1 VLGQN
6 RSEHA
11 RDSQDYNRRR
21 HGSHGFTTGISV
33 FLKSPTFRE
42 TIVKLWWIAV
52 AASKPS
58 MADKGLPLIF
68 ATAAIKPQRS
78 ATAASIDRI
87 LPEKRACSSTSS
99 HVSRRLRRLPC
110 GSAAKPFRISIK
122 PHYCWYRRPRL
133 RLSPRV
139 KRLPNPL
146 RSSSPTKTVG
156 TATRNAVREVG
167 SGFWT

>member
-1 VLGQN
+1 MSPERFVKGE
-6 RSEHA
+6 SERTHKVA
-11 RDSQDYNRRR
+11 SLEKCGLLFGPILYLANR
-21 HGSHGFTTGISV
+21 HGSHGFNTGTSV
-33 FLKSPTFRE
+33 FVKSPTLRE
-42 TIVKLWWIAV
+42 TIVKLCWIAV

-110 GSAAKPFRISIK
+110 RSAATPFRISPK
-122 PHYCWYRRPRL
+122 
-133 RLSPRV
+133 
-139 KRLPNPL
+139 
-146 RSSSPTKTVG
+146 
-156 TATRNAVREVG
+156 VR
-167 SGFWT
+167 TLK